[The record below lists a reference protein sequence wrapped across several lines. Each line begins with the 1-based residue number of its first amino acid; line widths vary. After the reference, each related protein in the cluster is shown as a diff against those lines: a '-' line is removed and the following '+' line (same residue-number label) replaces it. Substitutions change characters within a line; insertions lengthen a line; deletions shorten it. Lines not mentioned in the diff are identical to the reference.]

1 MICGAAQFLLF
12 VSDLV
17 FRWSLFSNWLWT
29 GTFVKD
35 GGRSEIVS
43 EASTVSITLSLFS
56 VASLHRG
63 TITSINSN
71 ESTYWLFQSFTSLSW
86 SSSAG
91 EVQCVT
97 GTAQLVEGQSSG
109 HMMTTEETPTAEEDH
124 ELSDCWTLVLT
135 LNLHLSR
142 SSRVVIFTV
151 WGRSDLK
158 LNVPFNLLQFAF
170 SPAGGAVSP
179 QTVHLL
185 LLWVWNRKG
194 VHVFR

>member
-1 MICGAAQFLLF
+1 M
-12 VSDLV
+12 
-17 FRWSLFSNWLWT
+17 
-29 GTFVKD
+29 
-35 GGRSEIVS
+35 S

-124 ELSDCWTLVLT
+124 D
-135 LNLHLSR
+135 H
-142 SSRVVIFTV
+142 
-151 WGRSDLK
+151 D
-158 LNVPFNLLQFAF
+158 
-170 SPAGGAVSP
+170 
-179 QTVHLL
+179 QTAEPSC
-185 LLWVWNRKG
+185 
-194 VHVFR
+194 